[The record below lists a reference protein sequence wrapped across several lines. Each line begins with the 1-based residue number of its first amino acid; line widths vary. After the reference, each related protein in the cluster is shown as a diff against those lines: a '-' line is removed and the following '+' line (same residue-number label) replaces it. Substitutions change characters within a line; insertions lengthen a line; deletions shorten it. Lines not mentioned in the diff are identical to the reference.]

1 MQRAAAALHLFPS
14 GLRLPRRQGIV
25 LGHQSVAVLAQA
37 LGDGVDDVLAQA
49 LFAEDTVGS
58 AGQRQL
64 LILTLEGVGRDGD
77 EVEALF
83 ADEPAAQV
91 IAPLQEGDIHAG
103 SRSFLLL

>member
-1 MQRAAAALHLFPS
+1 MS
-14 GLRLPRRQGIV
+14 GRQGIV

-83 ADEPAAQV
+83 ADEPAA
-91 IAPLQEGDIHAG
+91 G
-103 SRSFLLL
+103 R

>member
-37 LGDGVDDVLAQA
+37 LGDGVDDILAQA
-49 LFAEDTVGS
+49 LFAEDAVGS

-77 EVEALF
+77 ESKPFSLTN
-83 ADEPAAQV
+83 Q
-91 IAPLQEGDIHAG
+91 LH
-103 SRSFLLL
+103 RSSPHCRKVTSTLVAI

>member
-49 LFAEDTVGS
+49 LFAEDAVGS

-77 EVEALF
+77 E
-83 ADEPAAQV
+83 
-91 IAPLQEGDIHAG
+91 
-103 SRSFLLL
+103 RSKPFSLTNQLHRSSPHCRKVTSTLVAI

>member
-91 IAPLQEGDIHAG
+91 SPHCRKVTSTLVAI
-103 SRSFLLL
+103 

>member
-37 LGDGVDDVLAQA
+37 LGDGVDDILAQA
-49 LFAEDTVGS
+49 LFAEDAVGS

-64 LILTLEGVGRDGD
+64 LILRPLKELAGMVMRSKPFSLTNQLHRSSPHCRKVTSTLV
-77 EVEALF
+77 A
-83 ADEPAAQV
+83 
-91 IAPLQEGDIHAG
+91 I
-103 SRSFLLL
+103 